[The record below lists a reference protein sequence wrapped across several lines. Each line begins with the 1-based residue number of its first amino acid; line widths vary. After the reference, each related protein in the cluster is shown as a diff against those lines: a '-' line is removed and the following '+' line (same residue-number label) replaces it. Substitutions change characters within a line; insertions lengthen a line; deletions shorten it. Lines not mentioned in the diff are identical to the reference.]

1 MLCVGAKEVVMLDR
15 EPIALQCSLL
25 SAQACGVV
33 SVQDYTQ
40 HAEPEAASSSQH
52 QSSPSQAGSDVAQDS
67 ASGLDN
73 AAPDCR
79 STANQQASFP
89 QVCQAMACNMYAESL
104 NVVHPIS
111 RVQGLNPRVLVP
123 PGVCMSSI

>member
-1 MLCVGAKEVVMLDR
+1 MLDR

-52 QSSPSQAGSDVAQDS
+52 QSLPSQPDSD
-67 ASGLDN
+67 
-73 AAPDCR
+73 
-79 STANQQASFP
+79 QQASTS
-89 QVCQAMACNMYAESL
+89 QVCQALASHMYAESL
-104 NVVHPIS
+104 NVPYPSVMI
-111 RVQGLNPRVLVP
+111 
-123 PGVCMSSI
+123 